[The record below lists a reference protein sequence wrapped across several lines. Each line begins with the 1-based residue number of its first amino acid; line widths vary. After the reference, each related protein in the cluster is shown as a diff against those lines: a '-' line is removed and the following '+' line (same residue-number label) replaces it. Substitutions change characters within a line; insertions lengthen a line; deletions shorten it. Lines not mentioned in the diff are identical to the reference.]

1 MGFHGFNSDA
11 LVNKPTPALFV
22 SVMLPTL
29 LLCLPGFKFLL
40 LFDFDI
46 LLSEESS
53 SSHQNP
59 YLCNIKRITFKM
71 ETKLHFQPIPKARQS
86 FRTAFNISLN

>member
-1 MGFHGFNSDA
+1 MGFNGFKSHA
-11 LVNKPTPALFV
+11 LVKKPTPALFV

-53 SSHQNP
+53 SSH
-59 YLCNIKRITFKM
+59 
-71 ETKLHFQPIPKARQS
+71 
-86 FRTAFNISLN
+86 